1 MMIVGQVHFC
11 LCFTVVCFV
20 FAVYGRNK
28 DLYNNNECS
37 LSLSS
42 TLRLQEDCRAVVHVK
57 NLFVNYRQTNDGK
70 VPS

>member
-1 MMIVGQVHFC
+1 MEHSDGS
-11 LCFTVVCFV
+11 
-20 FAVYGRNK
+20 NNNNNN
-28 DLYNNNECS
+28 NNNECS

-70 VPS
+70 VRFNRDLF